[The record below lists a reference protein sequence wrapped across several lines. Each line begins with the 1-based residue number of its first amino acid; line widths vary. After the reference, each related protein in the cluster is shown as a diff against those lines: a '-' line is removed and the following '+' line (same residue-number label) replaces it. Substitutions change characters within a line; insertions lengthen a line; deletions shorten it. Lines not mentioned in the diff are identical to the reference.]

1 MKRRDIFRLMVVTLG
16 LIFMMTA
23 GCGKGEAP
31 KVAEAPKPETQQAL
45 PLTTNPVAGLAAA
58 TPAGTTPAAKPANPS
73 DVIIEVDGT
82 KLTTGRFDSD
92 LKKQMAAARDQIPAN
107 QVDQARASIKKR
119 IVQEFIVRTLL
130 ADEIKR
136 KNITTSEK
144 EVAEAL
150 ESIKKNLP
158 PGMTIDEMMK
168 KNQVT
173 GKEMAQNLAF
183 SINVH
188 KLVVASMGNKK
199 KPTDKEIADFY
210 KKNKDKFKTPDTAR
224 ARHIL
229 IAKAAGDDEK
239 AKAEKR
245 AKAEGLRKQLLGGAN
260 FADLAAK
267 NSDCPSKQNG
277 GDLGV
282 FARGQ
287 MVKPFE
293 DAAFSQKINEIGP
306 VVETEFGYHIIQ
318 VTERSVSKAMPLD
331 KDIKAKISAFLEGR
345 KHQEAYGVLIKNL
358 REKAN
363 VVVYREP

>member
-1 MKRRDIFRLMVVTLG
+1 M
-16 LIFMMTA
+16 
-23 GCGKGEAP
+23 
-31 KVAEAPKPETQQAL
+31 
-45 PLTTNPVAGLAAA
+45 TTNPVAGLAAA

-239 AKAEKR
+239 A
-245 AKAEGLRKQLLGGAN
+245 
-260 FADLAAK
+260 
-267 NSDCPSKQNG
+267 
-277 GDLGV
+277 
-282 FARGQ
+282 
-287 MVKPFE
+287 
-293 DAAFSQKINEIGP
+293 
-306 VVETEFGYHIIQ
+306 
-318 VTERSVSKAMPLD
+318 
-331 KDIKAKISAFLEGR
+331 
-345 KHQEAYGVLIKNL
+345 
-358 REKAN
+358 
-363 VVVYREP
+363 